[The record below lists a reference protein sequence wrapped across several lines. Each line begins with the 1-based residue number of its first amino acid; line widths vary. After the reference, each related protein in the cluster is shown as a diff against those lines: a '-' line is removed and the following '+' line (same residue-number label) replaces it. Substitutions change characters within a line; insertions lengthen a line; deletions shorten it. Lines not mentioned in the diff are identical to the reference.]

1 MKNDDF
7 SLEELEAQHTAEL
20 PGRQLMTGLAL
31 GLPLLGLGG
40 VEVYIEAGPVELFA
54 GVYV

>member
-1 MKNDDF
+1 MSNDDF
-7 SLEELEAQHTAEL
+7 SLEELEAQHAGEL

-40 VEVYIEAGPVELFA
+40 IEVYIEAGPVELFA
-54 GVYV
+54 GVYI

>member
-1 MKNDDF
+1 MSNDDF
-7 SLEELEAQHTAEL
+7 TLEELEAQLTAEL
-20 PGRQLMTGLAL
+20 PGRQLMTGLAV

-40 VEVYIEAGPVELFA
+40 VEVYAGAGPVELFV

>member
-1 MKNDDF
+1 MSNDDF

-20 PGRQLMTGLAL
+20 PGRHLMTGLAV

-40 VEVYIEAGPVELFA
+40 FEMYVEAGPFDLFTA
-54 GVYV
+54 VYV

>member
-1 MKNDDF
+1 VSNDDF
-7 SLEELEAQHTAEL
+7 SLEELEAQHAGEL

-40 VEVYIEAGPVELFA
+40 IEVYIEAGPVELFA
-54 GVYV
+54 GVYI

>member
-1 MKNDDF
+1 MSNDDF
-7 SLEELEAQHTAEL
+7 SLEELEAQHTAAL

-40 VEVYIEAGPVELFA
+40 VEVYAEAGPLDLFV

>member
-1 MKNDDF
+1 MSNDDF
-7 SLEELEAQHTAEL
+7 TLEELEAQHTAEL

-31 GLPLLGLGG
+31 GLPLLGIGG
-40 VEVYIEAGPVELFA
+40 IEVYVEAGPAELFL